1 MLFPRAIQY
10 YEGWNSM
17 RRGYV
22 YVISKQIL
30 KIIKAQE
37 DILFS
42 EDAQT
47 KYGPF
52 DVGKILT
59 ATSPREID
67 DLYCRYV
74 SACIFSET
82 MRSDDHCFQLCISF
96 K

>member
-1 MLFPRAIQY
+1 
-10 YEGWNSM
+10 M

-42 EDAQT
+42 EDAQM

-59 ATSPREID
+59 ATSPKEID
-67 DLYCRYV
+67 ELYCRYV
-74 SACIFSET
+74 SAYILSTREVTIIAFNSQ
-82 MRSDDHCFQLCISF
+82 FIKVKL
-96 K
+96 